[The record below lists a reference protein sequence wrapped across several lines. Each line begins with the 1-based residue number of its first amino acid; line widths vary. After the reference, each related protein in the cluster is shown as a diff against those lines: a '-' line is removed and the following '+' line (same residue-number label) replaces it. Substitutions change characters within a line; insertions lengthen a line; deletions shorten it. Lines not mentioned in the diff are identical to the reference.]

1 MERNSDNGLDP
12 RDIVRI
18 LRTHFRLWAVPAVVC
33 TVLAAGYALVA
44 SRDWRATQALY
55 VRPAAASV
63 SDEQLGKFSDL
74 SEMKTLQE
82 TILELAKSPSVVES
96 TLVEVGPPES
106 YGEPAAW
113 PTPRDVEDFRG
124 QVDMRPPGGAE
135 FGMTEVFYLSVLDT
149 NRDRA
154 TRLVDVLCRN
164 VEQRMQQ
171 LRDDRAQ
178 GMVTE
183 LERTVALAS
192 DDLARETNKLAQ
204 FEAEVGSDLAELRN
218 LNAEIGG
225 QSEVSQELQAIE
237 TERRANEATRRQN
250 TQLLALLKAAQDDP
264 QQLIATPSALL
275 QSQPAL
281 SRLKD
286 AVVDAQVRTANLL
299 GSLTEDHPYVVAARE
314 AETLVR
320 GRLRD
325 ELAVAIKGLEVDLQL
340 NVDHERVLAEQY
352 EAGRARIARL
362 AGARAEYANLV
373 ASVGNLT
380 ELQETARKNL
390 ADARAQQAGAVS
402 ASVISRIDGVEA
414 GIRPVGPG
422 RTTITAAGGVAG
434 LVLGFGLVFLA
445 VPAPTGTKAADEASV
460 ETVNETVHASGSCC
474 GAAYDRARGIDA
486 AIHGTSTN
494 GYNGTNGSNGV
505 YHGAGVFR
513 GMTLSQAIRSV
524 EAQRNGSK

>member
-33 TVLAAGYALVA
+33 AVLAAGYALVA
-44 SRDWRATQALY
+44 PRDWKATQALS

-63 SDEQLGKFSDL
+63 SDERLGKFSDL

-82 TILELAKSPSVVES
+82 TILELAKSPSVVEA
-96 TLVEVGPPES
+96 TLTEVGPPEDYS
-106 YGEPAAW
+106 RPAEW
-113 PTPRDVEDFRG
+113 PTPRDEEDFRD

-135 FGMTEVFYLSVLDT
+135 FGKTEVFYVSVLNT
-149 NRDRA
+149 DRA
-154 TRLVDVLCRN
+154 RASRLVDVLCRN

-183 LERTVALAS
+183 LERTVAMAG
-192 DDLARETNKLAQ
+192 DDLTRETNKLSK
-204 FEAEVGSDLAELRN
+204 FEAAVGPDLGELRN

-237 TERRANEATRRQN
+237 TERRANEATGRENAR
-250 TQLLALLKAAQDDP
+250 LLALLKAAQDDP
-264 QQLIATPSALL
+264 QQLVAMPSALL
-275 QSQPAL
+275 RSQPAL

-299 GSLTEDHPYVVAARE
+299 GSLTEDHPYVVAARQ

-325 ELAVAIKGLEVDLQL
+325 ELATAIKGLELDLRL
-340 NVDHERVLAEQY
+340 NADHEQVLAEQH
-352 EAGRARIARL
+352 EAGRARMARL
-362 AGARAEYANLV
+362 AGARAQYANLV
-373 ASVGNLT
+373 VSVNNLT
-380 ELQETARKNL
+380 KLLETARKNL
-390 ADARAQQAGAVS
+390 ADARAQQAGALS
-402 ASVISRIDGVEA
+402 ASVISRIDGVET

-434 LVLGFGLVFLA
+434 LILGFGLVFLA
-445 VPAPTGTKAADEASV
+445 VPAPTAAGKTATPTVTDATNGATT
-460 ETVNETVHASGSCC
+460 ETNGSYH
-474 GAAYDRARGIDA
+474 GAAYVRAHRVN
-486 AIHGTSTN
+486 HTTN
-494 GYNGTNGSNGV
+494 GKSTNGTNG
-505 YHGAGVFR
+505 VFR
-513 GMTLSQAIRSV
+513 GLTLTQAIRSV
-524 EAQRNGSK
+524 EAQRNGSN